1 MKASILSFKD
11 VSIKVLMIEVILFF
25 AVILTAGYFFDRSN
39 PLSIHGSISYLLI
52 FMAVITLYYGIF
64 AGLLGI
70 ILSVPALFYFY
81 KPFPLDFFLF
91 NLIMVLIFGEFYFY
105 WSKNKKRLEEKN
117 EYVEEK
123 FNELRKNYFFLK
135 LSYDQ
140 MEKSYVTKPVT
151 IRGTVQ
157 KIKEIFAKKGA
168 SYEELIKTMA
178 QLFNIERAS
187 LFVKDVSFNRVAFIG
202 EPITIDMKD
211 YLVMESLRKK
221 AVTYLPSILKEEHSS
236 EYLAVIPIF
245 FMQDEA
251 KAMLLVKD
259 ISFTDFNRENL
270 LLMHLFLFYFFES
283 LDAAS
288 KISKSLAKYLN
299 IFDIDFLIEMNR
311 LYNIWKKFKID
322 SAAVIYLI
330 HDEGDNSEFASFMRD
345 NIRNLDM
352 INSIRKGG
360 VSRFIILLPFTAK
373 SGTKSF
379 TDRVNGKITDKFGKT
394 FLEKIKQGTIL
405 ISKEP
410 EFLLDGIFA
419 DE

>member
-1 MKASILSFKD
+1 MKVTILSFKD
-11 VSIKVLMIEVILFF
+11 VSVKVLMAEVILFF

-39 PLSIHGSISYLLI
+39 PLSIHGSVSYLLI
-52 FMAVITLYYGIF
+52 FMAVVTLYYGIF

-70 ILSVPALFYFY
+70 IISVPALFYFY

-91 NLIMVLIFGEFYFY
+91 NLIMVLVFGEFYFY
-105 WSKNKKRLEEKN
+105 WSRNIKRLEEKN

-151 IRGTVQ
+151 IRGTIQ

-168 SYEELIKTMA
+168 SYEELVKTMA

-202 EPITIDMKD
+202 EPIDIDMKD
-211 YLVMESLRKK
+211 YLLMESLREKT
-221 AVTYLPSILKEEHSS
+221 VTYLPSILKEEHSS

-245 FMQDEA
+245 FIKDEA
-251 KAMLLVKD
+251 KAVLLIKD

-270 LLMHLFLFYFFES
+270 LLIHLFLFYFFES

-288 KISKSLAKYLN
+288 KISKNLAEYLN
-299 IFDIDFLIEMNR
+299 ILDIDFLIEMNR

-322 SAAVIYLI
+322 STVVIYLI
-330 HDEGDNSEFASFMRD
+330 RGEEDNSEFASFMED

-352 INSIRKGG
+352 INSTRKGN

-379 TDRVNGKITDKFGKT
+379 IDRVNDKITDKFGKT
-394 FLEKIKQGTIL
+394 FLESIKQGTMSIN
-405 ISKEP
+405 KKP
-410 EFLLDGIFA
+410 ESLLDGIFT